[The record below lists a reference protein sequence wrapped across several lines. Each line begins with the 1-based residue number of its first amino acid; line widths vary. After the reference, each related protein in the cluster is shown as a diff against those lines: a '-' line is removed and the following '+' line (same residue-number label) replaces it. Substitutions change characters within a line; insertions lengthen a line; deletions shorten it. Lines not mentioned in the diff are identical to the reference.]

1 MKYRFSTTDYKKVHL
16 SSPYGRG
23 HWAFL
28 IKNAE
33 LPNIAPETFIDHV
46 DRFTTN
52 TIFWVEGVWTYTE
65 AKERASVLLAANAVP
80 AGTTIYTAP

>member
-1 MKYRFSTTDYKKVHL
+1 MKYNFSNADYMRSHL
-16 SSPYGRG
+16 QNPKGTG
-23 HWAFL
+23 HWAFV

-52 TIFWVEGVWTYTE
+52 TIFWVQGVWTLAE
-65 AKERASVLLAANAVP
+65 AKKRASVLLAANAVP
-80 AGTTIYTAP
+80 AGTTIYVAP